1 MRKVSYV
8 LENGVVTSSYAVAV
22 ASNVHFKVTISQ
34 VPEDP
39 GKMSKKRMA
48 MRKSVK

>member
-22 ASNVHFKVTISQ
+22 AYNVPFRVTISE
-34 VPEDP
+34 VPEEP
-39 GKMSKKRMA
+39 GKMSEKRMA